1 MILRSSTFLG
11 VSLSDRLLSCAEI
24 AVTSGKRVVRK
35 LAAFPLTD
43 DLSFDKPE
51 ALGAALSAFLRQKK
65 FTASRA
71 VVGIPAKWLIAQEK
85 EIPPSPEDQGRA
97 MLRLQAE
104 RLGVSDSGDMVFDYA
119 GRITTDQP
127 NKVLL
132 VGLLRQR
139 LDQIEKVIES
149 AGLSVGAVTSSALAL
164 AQGAARGA
172 GDDQGLPMLLL
183 GRQGAEVVWRHEG
196 MPRMLR
202 HMSVFAV
209 NGHGPVTLG
218 PLGSELSR
226 TMALTRSNGSATARE
241 MLLWDGIGLSA
252 DQVAEL
258 AERAGVRVHPSD
270 AMTML
275 GLEPSNSSVAVGDPA
290 ATAGTQT
297 AEALAETFA
306 PALAL
311 AAAAADREL
320 LPLDF
325 TRSRLTVRRTRR
337 LGKRTTWLIVAGAV
351 PALLAIGLYVWVQ
364 QRQSQLD
371 GIEQTLAGMQKEV
384 DEAKTVVDRM
394 DYTRAYFDARP
405 PLLECLREITLA
417 YRDDEKI
424 WTTSLSLREEERRT
438 EKDKKLP
445 PVRKGTLQ
453 GKASDNNTVYAMLDR
468 LRKNQKFAAVQMLK
482 TTEVGGKSKDVVF
495 SASFNFTATE

>member
-11 VSLSDRLLSCAEI
+11 ISLGDRLLSCAEI
-24 AVTSGKRVVRK
+24 AVTGGKRVVRK
-35 LAAFPLTD
+35 LAALPLTD
-43 DLSFDKPE
+43 ELSFDKPE
-51 ALGAALSAFLRQKK
+51 ALGSALSALLSQRK
-65 FTASRA
+65 FSASRA

-85 EIPPSPEDQGRA
+85 EIPPAPEDQGRA

-104 RLGVSDSGDMVFDYA
+104 RLGVSDSGEMVFDYA
-119 GRITTDQP
+119 GRISADEP

-149 AGLSVGAVTSSALAL
+149 AGLTVGAVTSSALTL

-172 GDDQGLPMLLL
+172 GADQGLPMLLL

-202 HMSVFAV
+202 HLAVFAV

-218 PLGSELSR
+218 PLGSELGR
-226 TMALTRSNGSATARE
+226 AMALTRSNGSGAARE
-241 MLLWDGIGLSA
+241 MLLWDGIGLSE
-252 DQVAEL
+252 DQLNEL
-258 AERAGVRVHPSD
+258 AERSGVRVHPSD
-270 AMTML
+270 TMTML
-275 GLEPSNSSVAVGDPA
+275 GLESSNGSVAVGDPA

-297 AEALAETFA
+297 AEALAQTFA

-311 AAAAADREL
+311 AAAAADRQL

-325 TRSRLTVRRTRR
+325 TRSRLTVRRSRR
-337 LGKRTTWLIVAGAV
+337 LGQRTTWMILGAS
-351 PALLAIGLYVWVQ
+351 LLVLMAIGLYVWVQ

-371 GIEQTLAGMQKEV
+371 SIETTIAGMQKDV
-384 DEAKTVVDRM
+384 DEAKVVVDRM

-417 YRDDEKI
+417 YHDDDKI
-424 WTTSLSLREEERRT
+424 WTTSLTLREEERRT
-438 EKDKKLP
+438 EKEKKLP

-453 GKASDNNTVYAMLDR
+453 GKASDNNVVYAVLDR
-468 LRKNQKFAAVQMLK
+468 LRKNPKFASVQMLK
-482 TTEVGGKSKDVVF
+482 VQEVGGKSKDVTF
-495 SASFNFTATE
+495 TASFNFTATE